1 MKKSFSFLMMGILVL
16 SMILGMFTP
25 AFAMEGYYE
34 GEDVFKDEQMDIW
47 VTKLN
52 GSLSATGN
60 SETYLIR
67 NFSGGKI
74 ENFTSKYT
82 FSHNTKLPLSVSGPT
97 SIDIGD
103 TFQVKVL
110 DTCQEGSIYLTG
122 TVTISKIGTKL
133 SADVINIHGQ
143 EITNSVVNVTGEI
156 SITSGSGSRL
166 YNFTSSTGTTNIYF
180 GEDATVKVA
189 GAETG
194 NKCLAYNIDPNQNIK
209 SKYSLTSKN
218 SAFINFVGG
227 PEFDNTVT
235 VQLAVPISSAQPHL
249 YKLKDGSTS
258 ELVKITDA
266 KVSSTNAG
274 EVITF
279 TTTNLSETYVIT
291 DQELNVEAAAPEKT
305 PETPVD
311 KEPTK
316 PAEKPENTK
325 PPVDDTEDSPQTG
338 GTAFISTV
346 FAVMAASAL
355 AFVLVLKKKH

>member
-67 NFSGGKI
+67 NFNGGKI

-235 VQLAVPISSAQPHL
+235 VQLAVPIS
-249 YKLKDGSTS
+249 
-258 ELVKITDA
+258 DA

-338 GTAFISTV
+338 GTAFVSTV